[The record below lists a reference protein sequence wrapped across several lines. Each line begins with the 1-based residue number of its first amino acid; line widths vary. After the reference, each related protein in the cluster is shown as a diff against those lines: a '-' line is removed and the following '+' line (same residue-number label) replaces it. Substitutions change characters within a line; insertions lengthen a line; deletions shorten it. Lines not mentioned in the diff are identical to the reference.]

1 MTGVA
6 MDRLDAMRLFM
17 RVAEM
22 GSFSAVAQQLDVARS
37 VVTRQVAALEA
48 RLGTKLI
55 ARSTRRLSLTSA
67 GATYLEQC
75 REILDLVEAAEGSLA
90 DERQAPR
97 GHLRVTLPFSFGI
110 RQMMPMFAG
119 FLAGNPGVSLELDFS
134 DRRVNLIEGGYDLAI
149 RISDRLAPGDVA
161 RKIGSGRG
169 VVAAAPA
176 YLAARGRP
184 RHPRELAEHE
194 CFGYLL
200 ASRSSWSFLVDG
212 ELQSFP
218 IVGRLQANNGDAL
231 LDAAVRGLGITRAP
245 TFIVEQAV
253 RAGWLEVVLPEF
265 PLPELG
271 IYAVFPG
278 NRYVP
283 HRVRALVDF
292 LAARI
297 GPHPVWDEIVPVSPV
312 PKRRGAVRNRRT

>member
-1 MTGVA
+1 
-6 MDRLDAMRLFM
+6 MDRLDAMRIFV

-37 VVTRQVAALEA
+37 VVTRQVAGLEA
-48 RLGTKLI
+48 HLGTKLI

-75 REILDLVEAAEGSLA
+75 REILNLVEAAEGGLT
-90 DERQAPR
+90 DEGQAPR
-97 GHLRVTLPFSFGI
+97 GHIRLTLPFSFGI
-110 RQMMPMFAG
+110 RQLMPLFCDFMEA
-119 FLAGNPGVSLELDFS
+119 NPQVALELDFN
-134 DRRVNLIEGGYDLAI
+134 DRRANLIEGGYDLAI
-149 RISDRLAPGDVA
+149 RVSGRLDPGDVA
-161 RKIGSGRG
+161 RKIGGSRG
-169 VVAAAPA
+169 VIAAAPD
-176 YLAARGRP
+176 YLRRRGRP
-184 RHPRELAEHE
+184 RHPRELAGHE

-200 ASRSSWSFLVDG
+200 APRSSWSFVIDG
-212 ELQSFP
+212 EVQSFP
-218 IVGRLQANNGDAL
+218 VGGRLEANNGDAL

-253 RAGWLEVVLPEF
+253 RAGWLEILLPEF

-271 IYAVFPG
+271 IHAVFPG

-292 LAARI
+292 LATRI
-297 GPHPVWDEIVPVSPV
+297 GQRPTWDEIAPVAMG
-312 PKRRGAVRNRRT
+312 KGRRPGAAVRSRRP